1 MSFFPRNKGTDSA
14 EKLSSSSSVTED
26 KPSSSSCSKNR
37 RIDSMIVS
45 NDTIKAEIMC
55 VLKMVISNFSMNS
68 GQDISNLFAERFTR
82 PIADAFN
89 LNPTKCRY
97 LIFYGLAPYFHQF
110 FIKELDN
117 LIFIATSFN
126 ECYNRVNQKEQNGF
140 TCKILEWYLPSN
152 HR

>member
-1 MSFFPRNKGTDSA
+1 
-14 EKLSSSSSVTED
+14 
-26 KPSSSSCSKNR
+26 
-37 RIDSMIVS
+37 MIVS

-55 VLKMVISNFSMNS
+55 VLKIVISNFSMNS

-97 LIFYGLAPYFHQF
+97 LIFYGLAPYFQQF

-140 TCKILEWYLPSN
+140 TCKILE
-152 HR
+152 